1 MRTIKFFLFIIFL
14 LVLIPFACKDDN
26 QVTNT
31 TTQQQDPGILRT
43 DEFGNILGG
52 DSTDWC
58 WKDTP
63 SGFQFGPAFPNP
75 TVGNTFKVKVTLP
88 AQDIVTLFFIKAQDT
103 ITVEN
108 IMLPAGVTFFEI
120 NVSGYYF
127 TNSYRR
133 LYLKCS
139 TYAPSDSCKNYG
151 DIKFEE

>member
-1 MRTIKFFLFIIFL
+1 MRTIKFFLVLTVL
-14 LVLIPFACKDDN
+14 LILIPFACKDEN
-26 QVTNT
+26 RVTNT
-31 TTQQQDPGILRT
+31 TTQQEDPGILKT

-58 WKDTP
+58 WKDTQ
-63 SGFQFGPAFPNP
+63 SGFKFGPAFPNP
-75 TVGNTFKVKVTLP
+75 TIGNTFKVKVTLP
-88 AQDIVTLFFIKAQDT
+88 AQDYVTLFFIKAGDT

-108 IMLPAGVTFFEI
+108 ILLPAGVTFFEI

-139 TYAPSDSCKNYG
+139 SYPPSDSCKNYG

>member
-1 MRTIKFFLFIIFL
+1 MRTFKFFLVIAVLFI
-14 LVLIPFACKDDN
+14 VIPFACKDDN
-26 QVTNT
+26 QVTNPT
-31 TTQQQDPGILRT
+31 NQQEDPGILRT

-58 WKDTP
+58 WKDAP
-63 SGFQFGPAFPNP
+63 SGFRFGPAYPNP
-75 TVGNTFKVKVTLP
+75 AVGNTFKVKVTLP
-88 AQDIVTLFFIKAQDT
+88 SQDFVTLFFIKNQDT

-108 IMLPAGVTFFEI
+108 IMLPAGVTLFEI
-120 NVSGYYF
+120 NASGYYF

-139 TYAPSDSCKNYG
+139 AYAPSDSCKNYG

>member
-1 MRTIKFFLFIIFL
+1 MRTIKFFLIIIFL
-14 LVLIPFACKDDN
+14 AVLIPFACKDEN
-26 QVTNT
+26 QITNP
-31 TTQQQDPGILRT
+31 TTQQEDPGILRT
-43 DEFGNILGG
+43 DEHGNILGG

-58 WKDTP
+58 WKDIP

-75 TVGNTFKVKVTLP
+75 AIGNTFRVKVTLP
-88 AQDIVTLFFIKAQDT
+88 AQDFVTLFFIKSRDT

-139 TYAPSDSCKNYG
+139 TYTPSDSCKNYG